1 MDLLAAI
8 HGVGEGLP
16 GPTIWYVI
24 WTVIKILCIA
34 LPVIILVAYL
44 TYWERKMIA
53 FMHVRRGPNRW
64 GFRGCLQPFADVLHL
79 LTKEIIIPSK
89 ANRVLF
95 VLAPIVTLMPALAAW
110 AVIPFGAELVL
121 ADVNAGLLYILAI
134 TSLGVYGV
142 VVAGWAANSKYALLG
157 GLRAAAQVLS
167 YELAIGFVLVTV
179 LLVSGTLNMTGIV
192 MGQTK
197 GMFASQGINIL
208 SWNWLPLLPLFVI
221 YVISAVAETSRHPF
235 DVVEGDRKS
244 TRLNSS

>member
-1 MDLLAAI
+1 
-8 HGVGEGLP
+8 
-16 GPTIWYVI
+16 
-24 WTVIKILCIA
+24 VIKILCIA

-44 TYWERKMIA
+44 TYWERKMLA
-53 FMHVRRGPNRW
+53 FMHVRRGPKRV
-64 GFRGCLQPFADVLHL
+64 GLRGLVQAFADVAKL
-79 LTKEIIIPSK
+79 LAMEIIIRRRD
-89 ANRVLF
+89 NTVLF

-110 AVIPFGAELVL
+110 AVTPFGPELVL

-142 VVAGWAANSKYALLG
+142 VVAGWASNSKYALLG

-192 MGQTK
+192 LGQTK

-235 DVVEGDRKS
+235 DVVEGE
-244 TRLNSS
+244 TEIVAGPM

>member
-8 HGVGEGLP
+8 HGVGEGLL

-44 TYWERKMIA
+44 TYWARKMIA
-53 FMHVRRGPNRW
+53 FMHVRRGPNRV
-64 GFRGCLQPFADVLHL
+64 GFRGLLQPFADVLKL

-110 AVIPFGAELVL
+110 AVIPFGPELVL

-142 VVAGWAANSKYALLG
+142 VVAGWASNSKYALLG
-157 GLRAAAQVLS
+157 GLRA
-167 YELAIGFVLVTV
+167 EIGRAHV
-179 LLVSGTLNMTGIV
+179 
-192 MGQTK
+192 
-197 GMFASQGINIL
+197 
-208 SWNWLPLLPLFVI
+208 
-221 YVISAVAETSRHPF
+221 
-235 DVVEGDRKS
+235 
-244 TRLNSS
+244 